1 MRLLERSITISVAP
15 PIIFDQMIFRSTQAE
30 VQIHG
35 EVNLKKHVQRLV
47 AASKYR
53 EVPKTQRSYAVRV
66 TGPARVAGK
75 YERMGAHGEM
85 PLYKGEAGQKIQF
98 DPSVGLWQMCAA
110 EDDCLFTAKALPGVE
125 EPPRGGWEAPEES
138 WGFLPLDVFRQTVS
152 SWKPR
157 PICSLGHGLKPDKRG
172 SHRCDLCGK
181 SGTDYRCSGPCDYD
195 LCKECWDRSLDSCSS
210 EAPVSE
216 EQMVSLLEKLQGQD
230 SAGQAV
236 VFRRRSHATLAA
248 EWPKLGSALGS
259 AEELWSEALEQMR
272 KVLKEEAGLSHG
284 QVLETS
290 HPYDVKRFS
299 WRKEVHLD
307 GADALEIFFHSRS
320 CTLDQK
326 ARFRTFTGGLRRLC
340 AGKFSRVEVAVPGGS
355 DKVWGTVLERE
366 EGKWIVHLDTQEA
379 LGATEQQP
387 STWPSVGEEVEAKC
401 NGVFYRATVAEVRDD
416 GTYLIDWFDRSSKDR
431 EKQRADLRKPVQRL
445 FDHRSLDDLPRF
457 AAFQGRICK
466 AICLDT
472 PSSKHVRY
480 AAGTTEADEQGVG
493 RMVGDEIGEFGLDL
507 SSPLAP
513 LSIASFAGPGPAQ
526 EQGIEV
532 GWYLDLTASLGAS
545 WPQLS
550 QILDCLGGGDSKAS
564 NRPAFIEAC
573 FQNLKEVQQRL
584 NEDLRKM
591 RDLTLVFTNSCS
603 QSQVAIL
610 PEAHVQ
616 FPTGT
621 AASTEI
627 LQTELQQQSTVL
639 PDTVTV
645 SCHPHALVKFDNGST
660 TWYCD
665 NQSHVCTRSTE
676 GPKVRWSCRM
686 CGYDQCRA
694 CVQHYMTSKPSRSPF
709 TVSLKRL
716 GKKGLVSGAG
726 VRAGWN
732 LDLEKTLHLNPTVK
746 NEIPEAF
753 ETLTRFVKEA
763 DQKAPDEELSKKD
776 LKKKRKKERKKKK
789 AEEKA
794 AAEAAATEP
803 PPATVTF
810 AADLGPSEEA
820 FATAM
825 EKAAADFAAFMAEL
839 EAPKAAAGEVQL
851 HDREFTIS
859 LEEMMAGPMVMM
871 ETVGKKMEAI
881 MTELGWSDPFEL
893 HMMHPTLLPEPV
905 VKSASGEVVGPETMM
920 MEISGDDPFG
930 PGGSAEGKECP
941 FPLVFTFK
949 LPRKGEAPKTT
960 ETSTEAKSETEAK
973 PEETAEKTSE
983 EAPVAGEGEE
993 EGAEEEHEEET
1004 KEEDPQDPKD
1014 EPNVHPVKPVTHEE
1028 AQESLQKMLDLPG
1041 ICVAFQHPKPQS
1053 TQVHECFGQKEKSCW
1068 KHCEVA
1074 GDYAEFEF
1082 STDGDKGD
1090 SPEKRWGVLAL
1101 ILPAPVEP
1109 EVKEKVE
1116 SFLATWTEK
1125 LEKANGN
1132 QEQPQVEREGWDEA
1146 RLRALCARHG
1156 WEFEWMTEDGE
1167 RQRRARE
1174 RWDVLKLTTTAL
1186 PSDPAE
1192 PDGTTETAA

>member
-1 MRLLERSITISVAP
+1 
-15 PIIFDQMIFRSTQAE
+15 
-30 VQIHG
+30 
-35 EVNLKKHVQRLV
+35 
-47 AASKYR
+47 
-53 EVPKTQRSYAVRV
+53 
-66 TGPARVAGK
+66 
-75 YERMGAHGEM
+75 
-85 PLYKGEAGQKIQF
+85 
-98 DPSVGLWQMCAA
+98 MCAA

-125 EPPRGGWEAPEES
+125 EPPRWEAPEES

-230 SAGQAV
+230 ASTTRRGKRWSFAV
-236 VFRRRSHATLAA
+236 VPTPRWRR
-248 EWPKLGSALGS
+248 
-259 AEELWSEALEQMR
+259 
-272 KVLKEEAGLSHG
+272 SHG

-416 GTYLIDWFDRSSKDR
+416 GTYLIDWFDRSSKERTRFGHWSQQRDR

-457 AAFQGRICK
+457 AAFQESTRGRICK

-526 EQGIEV
+526 ESYSRSSYELQIPIQQCLSGFRN
-532 GWYLDLTASLGAS
+532 SLSRVMLSCSA
-545 WPQLS
+545 PQ
-550 QILDCLGGGDSKAS
+550 
-564 NRPAFIEAC
+564 EAC

-616 FPTGT
+616 KLGRSCTDLVTF
-621 AASTEI
+621 TEI

-694 CVQHYMTSKPSRSPF
+694 C
-709 TVSLKRL
+709 
-716 GKKGLVSGAG
+716 
-726 VRAGWN
+726 
-732 LDLEKTLHLNPTVK
+732 
-746 NEIPEAF
+746 
-753 ETLTRFVKEA
+753 
-763 DQKAPDEELSKKD
+763 D

-973 PEETAEKTSE
+973 PEETAEKTR
-983 EAPVAGEGEE
+983 G
-993 EGAEEEHEEET
+993 
-1004 KEEDPQDPKD
+1004 
-1014 EPNVHPVKPVTHEE
+1014 
-1028 AQESLQKMLDLPG
+1028 
-1041 ICVAFQHPKPQS
+1041 
-1053 TQVHECFGQKEKSCW
+1053 
-1068 KHCEVA
+1068 
-1074 GDYAEFEF
+1074 
-1082 STDGDKGD
+1082 
-1090 SPEKRWGVLAL
+1090 
-1101 ILPAPVEP
+1101 
-1109 EVKEKVE
+1109 
-1116 SFLATWTEK
+1116 
-1125 LEKANGN
+1125 
-1132 QEQPQVEREGWDEA
+1132 
-1146 RLRALCARHG
+1146 
-1156 WEFEWMTEDGE
+1156 
-1167 RQRRARE
+1167 
-1174 RWDVLKLTTTAL
+1174 
-1186 PSDPAE
+1186 
-1192 PDGTTETAA
+1192 